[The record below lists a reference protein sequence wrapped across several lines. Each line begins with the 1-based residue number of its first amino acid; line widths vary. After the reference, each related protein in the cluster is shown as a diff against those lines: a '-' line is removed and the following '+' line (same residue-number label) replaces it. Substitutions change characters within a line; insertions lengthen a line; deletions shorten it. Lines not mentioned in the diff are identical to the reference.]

1 MEDCVVFL
9 TQKVFI
15 SVNLSNVSFTQEMRT
30 PQVNSSGNSSTNVGL
45 TQIGLVQ
52 TSDSDKLRTETNF
65 RLRQTSN
72 QYKRRI
78 STNVETSTNVGRVH
92 YKEKRRT
99 LIEFEKI
106 PLL

>member
-52 TSDSDKLRTETNF
+52 TSDSDKLRTETNVEPVQKTDQYK
-65 RLRQTSN
+65 RRN
-72 QYKRRI
+72 QYKRR
-78 STNVETSTNVGRVH
+78 TG
-92 YKEKRRT
+92 T
-99 LIEFEKI
+99 L
-106 PLL
+106 

>member
-1 MEDCVVFL
+1 MFL
-9 TQKVFI
+9 LRKKCAHRKSI
-15 SVNLSNVSFTQEMRT
+15 LQET
-30 PQVNSSGNSSTNVGL
+30 P
-45 TQIGLVQ
+45 VQ
-52 TSDSDKLRTETNF
+52 TSDLHKSDWYKRQTQTNF
-65 RLRQTSN
+65 GLRQTSN

-99 LIEFEKI
+99 LIEFEKM